1 MALRQ
6 KIFRSGI
13 AVTASSLGV
22 QFLSF
27 VTTIILARLLEP
39 SDFGIMRLAAILLA
53 SMYLFAGM
61 GMGPALIASRASTVR
76 AAYHAGSTTAVGGL
90 VLTAVVFALAP
101 ILAGFMDEEI
111 LTPIVRWMSIGVL
124 MISLR
129 IVPNAVLERE
139 MMFGRRI
146 IPDIS
151 GAFARMF
158 VAVGLA
164 LAGYGVWSL
173 VVAWI
178 AERVV
183 AVVAALIVCP
193 TLEWMKRQKWDRGI
207 ARGLWKFGFTQL
219 RTGLVQYIYNN
230 GDGLI
235 VGKVLGTAPLGFY
248 TQAQTLSSLPVRNI
262 SQVVNAV
269 LLPAYAKIRDD
280 KDRLA
285 SAFLSCFQFV
295 ATLTLPIAAGLFI
308 LAPELI
314 IFLIGEKWRS
324 SIPIL
329 QIFTLMAF
337 LRPLSGS
344 TSPLFLSLH
353 KPEYNLRTA
362 MIQGVSMFAL
372 IALFIRWGAPGVA
385 AAVVS
390 AFALGFC
397 YNIYLA
403 CWRCDLWIRPK
414 DILAQVW
421 SVVAATAIMLAVVQ
435 ALKAP
440 ALWLGGGEHNA
451 LSLIAL
457 ILAGMITY
465 VVSLV
470 LLRRSLVVNILELLS
485 SSLGGRNLLKH
496 RALRPVARFLRGG
509 KPGAGMEKGYPDG
522 FPQEILEPA
531 VRQRGGGAVAR
542 VWHQHMSGWKKRGAF
557 RLQVADDRKRRWSFI
572 YKNAY
577 YEQSEI
583 AALEGLPITPGPPEF
598 AVYECADRTL
608 RDFLP
613 EVYASREVV
622 PDTHYWYLMEDLSDG
637 YTTKDGENEILI
649 VCERLPEIHAA
660 IGGSADARLREK
672 MLQFDRQFSERLLA
686 YAETGLR
693 RFADRKEA
701 EGLEAWLSGWGRLAG
716 VYSGMLDEVYSGDA
730 VGPIHGDLNVTNI
743 MFHREDPRRFKLI
756 DWEWVGMGV
765 PQSELASLLKVV
777 TPELEAKAVAAYR
790 AASGRSDDASFE
802 RVYLWCKLQRG
813 IFDAGFFAKQI
824 VDAGHDT
831 LLNLDRH
838 MGRALDRARRALDDL
853 EERTR

>member
-1 MALRQ
+1 
-6 KIFRSGI
+6 
-13 AVTASSLGV
+13 
-22 QFLSF
+22 
-27 VTTIILARLLEP
+27 
-39 SDFGIMRLAAILLA
+39 
-53 SMYLFAGM
+53 
-61 GMGPALIASRASTVR
+61 
-76 AAYHAGSTTAVGGL
+76 
-90 VLTAVVFALAP
+90 
-101 ILAGFMDEEI
+101 
-111 LTPIVRWMSIGVL
+111 
-124 MISLR
+124 
-129 IVPNAVLERE
+129 

-146 IPDIS
+146 IPDIT
-151 GAFARMF
+151 GAFARMIIA
-158 VAVGLA
+158 VALA
-164 LAGYGVWSL
+164 LAGFGVWSL

-178 AERVV
+178 AERAV
-183 AVVAALIVCP
+183 AFVASVIVCP
-193 TLEWMKRQKWDRGI
+193 TLEWMKRQQWDRGI

-285 SAFLSCFQFV
+285 NAFLSCFQFV

-385 AAVVS
+385 GAVVA

-397 YNIYLA
+397 HNVYLA
-403 CWRCDLWIRPK
+403 CWRCGLWIRPK
-414 DILAQVW
+414 DIGAQVW
-421 SVVAATAIMLAVVQ
+421 SVVVATAIMLAVVQ
-435 ALKAP
+435 ALKVP
-440 ALWLGGGEHNA
+440 ALWLAGGDGHNA
-451 LSLIAL
+451 VSLIAL
-457 ILAGMITY
+457 VLAGMITY

-470 LLRRSLVVNILELLS
+470 LLRRSLVLNILELLS
-485 SSLGGRNLLKH
+485 SSVGGRDILKH
-496 RALRPVARFLRGG
+496 RALRPFVRFLRGG
-509 KPGAGMEKGYPDG
+509 KTAAGMKNGYPDG

-531 VRQRGGGAVAR
+531 VKQRGGGAVAR
-542 VWHQHMSGWKKRGAF
+542 VWYQHMSGWKKRGAF
-557 RLQVADDRKRRWSFI
+557 RLTVKDDRKSEWSFI

-583 AALEGLPITPGPPEF
+583 AALEGLPIAPGPPEF
-598 AVYECADRTL
+598 AVYGCAEGEL
-608 RDFLP
+608 RNFLP
-613 EVYASREVV
+613 EVYASREVI
-622 PDTHYWYLMEDLSDG
+622 PDQHYWYLMEDLSKD

-660 IGGSADARLREK
+660 IGGSADSRLSEK
-672 MLQFDRQFSERLLA
+672 MLQFDREFSVQLLD
-686 YAETGLR
+686 YAGHSLR
-693 RFADRKEA
+693 RFADQKKSQE
-701 EGLEAWLSGWGRLAG
+701 LEEWLSGWDRLAG
-716 VYSGMLDEVYSGDA
+716 AYDRMLDEVYGGDS

-743 MFHREDPRRFKLI
+743 MFHRQDSRRFKLI
-756 DWEWVGMGV
+756 DWEWVGIGV
-765 PQSELASLLKVV
+765 RQSELASLLKVV
-777 TPELEAKAVAAYR
+777 SPELEANALATYR
-790 AASGRSDDASFE
+790 SASGRESDPSFE

-824 VDAGHDT
+824 VDARHDT

-838 MGRALDRARRALDDL
+838 MKRALDRARQALDDL
-853 EERTR
+853 EAGTR